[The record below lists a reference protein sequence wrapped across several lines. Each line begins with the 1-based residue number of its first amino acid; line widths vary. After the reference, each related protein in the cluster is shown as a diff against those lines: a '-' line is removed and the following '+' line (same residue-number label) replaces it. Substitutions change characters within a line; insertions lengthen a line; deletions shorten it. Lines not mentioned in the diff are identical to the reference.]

1 MEANLAEM
9 RTIYHLSNL
18 FRAVVIVSTAHFGES
33 KRSVRCAAGKR
44 SLKSFVMVL
53 TRTVAG
59 RAATPPVWTVFCA
72 GRGIKGSSEV
82 SEGLTAAYQFEQ
94 KINSTNARKLLSA
107 VMTSDADIVPD
118 SDNTVLRVRLLG
130 LGSDSCDR
138 TLNALIDELN
148 ETQTIFPGTNLRTI
162 YVIPNFSA

>member
-1 MEANLAEM
+1 MSLQ
-9 RTIYHLSNL
+9 RHPRR
-18 FRAVVIVSTAHFGES
+18 RAVYGRQHL
-33 KRSVRCAAGKR
+33 RSGRCFALG
-44 SLKSFVMVL
+44 
-53 TRTVAG
+53 
-59 RAATPPVWTVFCA
+59 
-72 GRGIKGSSEV
+72 GIKGSSEV

-107 VMTSDADIVPD
+107 VMTSDADFVPD

-138 TLNALIDELN
+138 TLDALIDELN
-148 ETQTIFPGTNLRTI
+148 ETQTIFPGTNLRLV